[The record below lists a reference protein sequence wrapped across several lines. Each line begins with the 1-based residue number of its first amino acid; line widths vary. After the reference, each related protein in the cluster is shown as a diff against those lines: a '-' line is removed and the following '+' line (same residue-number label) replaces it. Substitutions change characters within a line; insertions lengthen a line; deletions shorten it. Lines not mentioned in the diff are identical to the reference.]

1 MSLIPPGGQARHHG
15 GISETTDRGTGP
27 NGQAGGQPHWHG
39 PPWRHAHRWQPP
51 EWSNDM
57 DFSSYRAPGRRRHWM
72 RGFRWR
78 ALRRSPN
85 NRVLGGV
92 CGALSRMTGID
103 VTIIRIGTVVLA
115 VSTVAVI
122 FVYALAWLVV
132 PMENEESTIFSRAI
146 ADRRGLRIVFALVP
160 LMIAVE
166 IVVSILHLSLFGL
179 LSVPVFLAA
188 GIGIMIFRNAG
199 DSEKTWINTVLVP
212 MVGGH
217 TGRSRWNLLLRIG
230 GGVALGVG
238 GIFVLISGHTTV
250 TALRPV
256 GGAALVLAAFVV
268 TFGPWWLSLLKD
280 LVSERQARAVA
291 EERAEMAA
299 HVHDSVLQTLA
310 LIQRSSDDPQHVVR
324 LARAQE
330 RELRAWL
337 FEGRAPGAISGDVST
352 LAEGVS
358 LVQRLVEADHGITVQ
373 VVVVGDCAL
382 DDALRALLDA
392 AKEATVNAAKW
403 SGADQVSVF
412 AEVESNTVTLFVRD
426 RGQGFD
432 PATVPADR
440 QGIAQSI
447 RARVARFGGSVDIRS
462 APGEGAEVAL
472 SMPRRQLVQ

>member
-1 MSLIPPGGQARHHG
+1 
-15 GISETTDRGTGP
+15 
-27 NGQAGGQPHWHG
+27 
-39 PPWRHAHRWQPP
+39 
-51 EWSNDM
+51 
-57 DFSSYRAPGRRRHWM
+57 M

-78 ALRRSPN
+78 SLRRSPN

-92 CGALSRMTGID
+92 CGAISRMTGID
-103 VTIIRIGTVVLA
+103 VTFVRIGTVVLA

-132 PMENEESTIFSRAI
+132 PMENEDSTIFSRAI

-217 TGRSRWNLLLRIG
+217 TGRSRWNLCLRIG

-310 LIQRSSDDPQHVVR
+310 LIQRSSDDPQHVMR
-324 LARAQE
+324 LARSQE

-337 FEGRAPGAISGDVST
+337 FEGRAPGAISEDVST
-352 LAEGVS
+352 LAQGVS

-412 AEVESNTVTLFVRD
+412 AEVEANTVTLFVRD

-472 SMPRRQLVQ
+472 SMPRRQLVP

>member
-1 MSLIPPGGQARHHG
+1 
-15 GISETTDRGTGP
+15 
-27 NGQAGGQPHWHG
+27 
-39 PPWRHAHRWQPP
+39 
-51 EWSNDM
+51 M
-57 DFSSYRAPGRRRHWM
+57 DFRNYRGPGRRRHWM

-78 ALRRSPN
+78 SLRRSPN

-92 CGALSRMTGID
+92 CGAISRMTGID
-103 VTIIRIGTVVLA
+103 VTIIRIVTVVLA

-132 PMENEESTIFSRAI
+132 PMENEDSTIFSRAI

-160 LMIAVE
+160 LIIALE

-179 LSVPVFLAA
+179 LSLPVFFAA
-188 GIGIMIFRNAG
+188 AIGIMIFRNAG

-217 TGRSRWNLLLRIG
+217 TGRSRWNLCLRIG

-238 GIFVLISGHTTV
+238 GIFILISGRTTV
-250 TALRPV
+250 SALRPV
-256 GGAALVLAAFVV
+256 GGAALILAAFVV

-310 LIQRSSDDPQHVVR
+310 LIQRSSDDPQHVMR
-324 LARAQE
+324 LARSQE

-337 FEGRAPGAISGDVST
+337 FEGRPPGAISEDVST
-352 LAEGVS
+352 LAEGIS
-358 LVQRLVEADHGITVQ
+358 LLQRLVEADHGITVQ

-412 AEVESNTVTLFVRD
+412 AEVEANTVTLFVRD

-432 PATVPADR
+432 PAAVPTDR

-472 SMPRRQLVQ
+472 SMPRRQLVP